1 MRQIS
6 LLIILILVAPVP
18 VGAHKTTPWGD
29 PDLQGTWTN
38 QTPIP
43 LERPKG
49 LAGKTFLP
57 KRKPPSLK

>member
-18 VGAHKTTPWGD
+18 VGAQKTTPWGD

-43 LERPKG
+43 LERP
-49 LAGKTFLP
+49 T
-57 KRKPPSLK
+57 R